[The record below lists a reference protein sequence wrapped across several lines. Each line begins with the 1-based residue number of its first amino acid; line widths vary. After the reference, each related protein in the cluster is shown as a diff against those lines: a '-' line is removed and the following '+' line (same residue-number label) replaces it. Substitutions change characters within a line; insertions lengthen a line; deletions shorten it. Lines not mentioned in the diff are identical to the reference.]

1 MYICLWL
8 VLTFAYLYVSPWNT
22 QFSLMTAM
30 YLWINSL
37 SIYLYLSSSG
47 KGSPWDAGPMHDT
60 LNYTA
65 GWDPPLR
72 TYTISSLLSLAP
84 VLSSSCS
91 FANSRKT
98 WGYHCSWAVW
108 SVSEQK
114 PILQLCAW
122 LSSLWTGVRLRV
134 TLLWYKPCCFSNAN
148 YFVIMLPGYWSLTH
162 QGHLQPH
169 SKSKAWQLSTQL

>member
-1 MYICLWL
+1 MEYQGQLWKRL
-8 VLTFAYLYVSPWNT
+8 SLRCRSYTWN
-22 QFSLMTAM
+22 S
-30 YLWINSL
+30 
-37 SIYLYLSSSG
+37 
-47 KGSPWDAGPMHDT
+47 
-60 LNYTA
+60 NYTA

-108 SVSEQK
+108 LVSYQK

-122 LSSLWTGVRLRV
+122 LSSLWTGVRLGV

-148 YFVIMLPGYWSLTH
+148 YFVILLPGYWSLTH

-169 SKSKAWQLSTQL
+169 SKSKAWQISKPL